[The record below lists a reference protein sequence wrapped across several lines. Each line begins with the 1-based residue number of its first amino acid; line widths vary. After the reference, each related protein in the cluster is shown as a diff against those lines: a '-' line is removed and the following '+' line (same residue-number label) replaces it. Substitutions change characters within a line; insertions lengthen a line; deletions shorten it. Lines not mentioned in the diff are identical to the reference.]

1 MATGLG
7 GEQLWLS
14 PTVANNVNPYDDQ
27 SGQGNNGTNNGSTVV
42 SDTASGGSYAFYFD
56 GVNDYVSTRRH
67 NQFRRKVSL
76 AISLWVFIGQIMT
89 SNVRLLAQC

>member
-42 SDTASGGSYAFYFD
+42 SDTASGGSYAFDFD
-56 GVNDYVSTRRH
+56 GVNDYVSTRR
-67 NQFRRKVSL
+67 R
-76 AISLWVFIGQIMT
+76 T
-89 SNVRLLAQC
+89 SSDAK

>member
-27 SGQGNNGTNNGSTVV
+27 SGQGNNGTNNGTTVV
-42 SDTASGGSYAFYFD
+42 SDTSSGGTYAFDFD
-56 GVNDYVSTRRH
+56 GVNDYID
-67 NQFRRKVSL
+67 
-76 AISLWVFIGQIMT
+76 ISGFTANT
-89 SNVRLLAQC
+89 SAYCCFLHG

>member
-42 SDTASGGSYAFYFD
+42 SDTSEGGTYAFD
-56 GVNDYVSTRRH
+56 LIN
-67 NQFRRKVSL
+67 
-76 AISLWVFIGQIMT
+76 T
-89 SNVRLLAQC
+89 SFQKS